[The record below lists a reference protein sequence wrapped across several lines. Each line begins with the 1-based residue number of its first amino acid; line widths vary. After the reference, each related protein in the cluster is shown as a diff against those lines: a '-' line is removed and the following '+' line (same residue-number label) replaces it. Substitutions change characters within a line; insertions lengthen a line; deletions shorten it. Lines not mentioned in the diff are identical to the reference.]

1 MANKSNELIGG
12 AKKNKELIGLAV
24 AAGTGAILEYI
35 YVKAKGKKG
44 TNANANA
51 NQNKQ
56 NPKSGKATI
65 QNKKNTNQKNKGLT
79 TERATR
85 SEVENLIVNISID
98 STAAGGNLR
107 KGSDVVEKDNAKVE
121 IMEKK
126 SGTGLVDKVKDNLD
140 DTKSKPESDFIKKDN
155 AKLEKVEK
163 KSGIDN
169 ANLKIVEEK
178 YGTGFHGTGLVDRV
192 KEKFKLSNDDME
204 NKKKSN

>member
-65 QNKKNTNQKNKGLT
+65 QNKKKKP
-79 TERATR
+79 TR
-85 SEVENLIVNISID
+85 TIKALL
-98 STAAGGNLR
+98 LR
-107 KGSDVVEKDNAKVE
+107 GS
-121 IMEKK
+121 
-126 SGTGLVDKVKDNLD
+126 
-140 DTKSKPESDFIKKDN
+140 
-155 AKLEKVEK
+155 LEGKR
-163 KSGIDN
+163 I
-169 ANLKIVEEK
+169 
-178 YGTGFHGTGLVDRV
+178 
-192 KEKFKLSNDDME
+192 
-204 NKKKSN
+204 

>member
-44 TNANANA
+44 TNANA

-140 DTKSKPESDFIKKDN
+140 DN
-155 AKLEKVEK
+155 
-163 KSGIDN
+163 
-169 ANLKIVEEK
+169 
-178 YGTGFHGTGLVDRV
+178 
-192 KEKFKLSNDDME
+192 KEKPQELIKLIIL
-204 NKKKSN
+204 